1 MGEGGGKA
9 DKGGG
14 LSSFSPHLLPLLLAL
29 ALPMLTTSHHAGLAL
44 LPLAFLASYRVR
56 QLVYGRFFL
65 APLFAVLVSLLESA
79 PLAQLSPATV
89 LSPAVFLPALP
100 LAVAVAAH
108 YSAVSLSKTLG
119 KAARRQIEAFANGV
133 SQYLDR
139 KCYQTRTWPS
149 FLYMKSERV
158 LIALAC
164 IVKIALA
171 VAVLILLPITS
182 GVPTDVVGCS
192 SSGDATGRA
201 ESMAWVMFGVVC
213 STEILFHAAM
223 FLSQNVK
230 TSVADSF
237 ALPVL
242 CPSYWQ
248 WYFVASYAPTKSIW
262 LPVTVECVRIISVSF
277 FRMQDK
283 EDQVVSPL
291 MSVVDLV
298 HGLTVL
304 FGTAFGACSFPLA
317 MLHRLLST
325 GAIFVLGY
333 IQQRWKK
340 YKTWSRCT
348 KKVACRMYVPVYH
361 KDIECHEHKWM
372 EGVALP
378 KGGGPIKILNEK
390 FKDCKATYV
399 PEVVLERQETK
410 PDFEDP
416 TLSTF
421 ISFTRKTK
429 MPGEWIVVDVPEE
442 GGLLISEKEMNT
454 GLEGQFRVLH
464 PLLDSKG
471 LMRYFG
477 DFGGKPMFA
486 AKKYKTD
493 PGGGWQMDEPADID
507 KMEGAQKSAAL
518 NRHVRLLNPYF
529 QDCLMQEKAAEF
541 GRAFNRVENLPVR
554 KVEVL
559 RAVVIEVGTG
569 TPLPQLYLCEQFLDD
584 SVPFRKFNNNDYV
597 PGQQA
602 IQNTPN
608 MLSLFSYFHSN
619 KTLVMCDIQGKK
631 YKFTDPQFHSSDP
644 PFEDDGGFFDDEEE
658 DVGRDWLHSDGGL
671 ELQKRVL
678 VGFHKQQTLHSLC
691 NRVWPDQM
699 QEFNDQV
706 DEWMQDEDFA
716 KLLAQMEKSAKMYA
730 TYFNN
735 LNPVMDASIGGPYVD
750 ADEELDK
757 ALKGKGPQMSF
768 DGFDDKKRSMSM
780 DAPQQ

>member
-1 MGEGGGKA
+1 MAEGGGKT
-9 DKGGG
+9 DKGGA
-14 LSSFSPHLLPLLLAL
+14 LSALSPHLLPLFLAL
-29 ALPMLTTSHHAGLAL
+29 AVPLLATSHHAGLAL
-44 LPLAFLASYRVR
+44 LPILFLASYRLR
-56 QLVYGRFFL
+56 QVVYRRFFL
-65 APLFAVLVSLLESA
+65 APAFAVVVSVLERTSL
-79 PLAQLSPATV
+79 PSLSLAEV
-89 LSPAVFLPALP
+89 LSPASFLPALP

-108 YSAVSLSKTLG
+108 YSAVSFSKTMG
-119 KAARRQIEAFANGV
+119 KAARPQIQGFANGV
-133 SQYLDR
+133 SQYLDH
-139 KCYQTRTWPS
+139 KCYQTRSWPS

-164 IVKIALA
+164 IIKIGLA
-171 VAVLILLPITS
+171 IGILVILPLTA

-192 SSGDATGRA
+192 ASA
-201 ESMAWVMFGVVC
+201 EGTEPAVRVAWVMFAAVAF
-213 STEILFHAAM
+213 TETLFHMAM

-230 TSVADSF
+230 TSVADSY

-242 CPSYWQ
+242 CPTYWQ
-248 WYFVASYAPTKSIW
+248 WYFIATYAPTQAIW
-262 LPVTVECVRIISVSF
+262 LPVTVECTRIISVSF

-283 EDQVVSPL
+283 EDQLVSPL
-291 MSVVDLV
+291 MSVVDLA
-298 HGLTVL
+298 HGVAVL
-304 FGTAFGACSFPLA
+304 ALSAGGLCGSFPLA

-348 KKVACRMYVPVYH
+348 KKVACRMYVPVHH

-372 EGVALP
+372 QGQALP
-378 KGGGPIKILNEK
+378 KGGGPIQIPNGK
-390 FKDCKATYV
+390 FKDCKATYI
-399 PEVVLERQETK
+399 PEVSIERQETK

-429 MPGEWIVVDVPEE
+429 MPGEWVMVEVPED
-442 GGLLISEKEMNT
+442 GGLLISEAEMNT

-471 LMRYFG
+471 LMRFFG

-493 PGGGWQMDEPADID
+493 PGGGWQMDDPADID

-518 NRHVRLLNPYF
+518 NRHVRLISPYF

-644 PFEDDGGFFDDEEE
+644 PYEDDGGFSDDGEE
-658 DVGRDWLHSDGGL
+658 DPGRDWLHSDGGL

-678 VGFHKQQTLHSLC
+678 VGFHKQQALHSLC
-691 NRVWPDQM
+691 NRVWPEKM
-699 QEFNDQV
+699 REFNDQV

-716 KLLAQMEKSAKMYA
+716 KVLAQMEKSAKMYA

-750 ADEELDK
+750 AEDELDQ

-768 DGFDDKKRSMSM
+768 DGFDDKKGKSMSI
-780 DAPQQ
+780 DRD

>member
-1 MGEGGGKA
+1 
-9 DKGGG
+9 
-14 LSSFSPHLLPLLLAL
+14 
-29 ALPMLTTSHHAGLAL
+29 
-44 LPLAFLASYRVR
+44 
-56 QLVYGRFFL
+56 
-65 APLFAVLVSLLESA
+65 
-79 PLAQLSPATV
+79 
-89 LSPAVFLPALP
+89 
-100 LAVAVAAH
+100 VAAH

-119 KAARRQIEAFANGV
+119 KASRPQIEHFANSV
-133 SQYLDR
+133 SAFLDE
-139 KCYQTRTWPS
+139 KCFKTHAWPS

-164 IVKIALA
+164 IVKMALA
-171 VAVLILLPITS
+171 GTILVLLPFTMGI
-182 GVPTDVVGCS
+182 PNDLIGC
-192 SSGDATGRA
+192 AAA
-201 ESMAWVMFGVVC
+201 ESTPGATLMTWVMFASVC
-213 STEILFHAAM
+213 VSEILFHMAM
-223 FLSQNVK
+223 FLSLNVK
-230 TSVADSF
+230 TSVSDSF

-242 CPSYWQ
+242 CPTYWQ
-248 WYFVASYAPTKSIW
+248 WFFIATYAPTHDIW
-262 LPVTVECVRIISVSF
+262 LPITVECIRMMSVSF

-291 MSVVDLV
+291 MSAMDLAQGCV
-298 HGLTVL
+298 ILG
-304 FGTAFGACSFPLA
+304 GTATGLCKFPLV
-317 MLHRLLST
+317 MLYRLLSN
-325 GAIFVLGY
+325 GLIFLLGY
-333 IQQRWKK
+333 IQQAWKK
-340 YKTWSRCT
+340 HRTWSGC
-348 KKVACRMYVPVYH
+348 KKKIACRMFVPVGH
-361 KDIECHEHKWM
+361 PDIEHHEVKWM
-372 EGVALP
+372 KGRSYPE
-378 KGGGPIKILNEK
+378 GGGPIEIKDPR
-390 FKDCKATYV
+390 FKACKATYV
-399 PEVVLERQETK
+399 PELILERQETK

-416 TLSTF
+416 TLTTF

-429 MPGEWIVVDVPEE
+429 MPGAWVQIDVPAEE
-442 GGLLISEKEMNT
+442 GGLLISEKELST

-477 DFGGKPMFA
+477 DFTGNKAMFA
-486 AKKYKTD
+486 AKKYKKD
-493 PGGGWQMDEPADID
+493 PGGGWDMDEPSEIEN
-507 KMEGAQKSAAL
+507 MTGASRSAAL

-541 GRAFNRVENLPVR
+541 GRAFNKVENLPVR

-559 RAVVIEVGTG
+559 RAVVVEVGHG
-569 TPLPQLYLCEQFLDD
+569 TPLPQLYLCEPFLDD

-597 PGQQA
+597 LGQQA

-644 PFEDDGGFFDDEEE
+644 PYEDDGGFSEDSDDG
-658 DVGRDWLHSDGGL
+658 GRDWLHSDGGL

-699 QEFNDQV
+699 QEFNEQV
-706 DEWMQDEDFA
+706 EEWMKDEDFA

-735 LNPVMDASIGGPYVD
+735 LNPVMDATIGGNYVD
-750 ADEELDK
+750 ADEELAD

-768 DGFDDKKRSMSM
+768 EGLDDAAKRKSMSM
-780 DAPQQ
+780 DD